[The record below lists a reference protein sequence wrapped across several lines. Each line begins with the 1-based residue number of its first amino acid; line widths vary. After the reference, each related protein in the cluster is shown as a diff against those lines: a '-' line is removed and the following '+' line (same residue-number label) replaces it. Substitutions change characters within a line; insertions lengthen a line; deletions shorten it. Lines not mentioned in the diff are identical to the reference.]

1 MNSVLR
7 IRLETTPAQHAKL
20 LELQGAFAA
29 VCNALAPVVQSTGC
43 WNRVALHHLAYKA
56 MRQQFPA
63 LGSQMICN
71 ALYSVSRASRLVY
84 QHPQSPF
91 NLQRLAGKPLP
102 RLRFL
107 PQSPVYFDRH
117 TLSLKAG
124 QASMYTLDG
133 RMRFNLP
140 LAEPDELRFRT
151 ARLREIVLLSSD
163 IGFVLSFSFGNAG
176 DGAEAS
182 DSAAAADAA
191 AMASGSSELPQYLVV
206 MHGADALGAEASTAA
221 TASAAPVPVPVLVP
235 VAPVAPFPVTSN
247 PGAAQA
253 AL

>member
-1 MNSVLR
+1 MNSTLR

-20 LELQGAFAA
+20 LELQGVFAA

-56 MRQQFPA
+56 LRQQFPA

-91 NLQRLAGKPLP
+91 NLQRLAGRPLP
-102 RLRFL
+102 CLRFL

-140 LAEPDELRFRT
+140 LAEADELRFRT
-151 ARLREIVLLSSD
+151 ARLREIVLLSSED
-163 IGFVLSFSFGNAG
+163 GFVLSFSFAG
-176 DGAEAS
+176 PEDGAEPAA
-182 DSAAAADAA
+182 SAADADAA
-191 AMASGSSELPQYLVV
+191 ALATGANELPQYLVV
-206 MHGADALGAEASTAA
+206 LQVDALGNSGQANFAAAASFASQPPLQTSTAGA
-221 TASAAPVPVPVLVP
+221 VL
-235 VAPVAPFPVTSN
+235 
-247 PGAAQA
+247 
-253 AL
+253 